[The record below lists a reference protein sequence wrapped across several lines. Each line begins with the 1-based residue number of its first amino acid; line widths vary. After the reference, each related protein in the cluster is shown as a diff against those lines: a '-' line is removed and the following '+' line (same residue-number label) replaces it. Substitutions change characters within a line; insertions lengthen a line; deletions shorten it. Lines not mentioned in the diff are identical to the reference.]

1 MLKKIKSI
9 SSIFLAILFVVSV
22 SYAGEIKEVSYQT
35 NLHCGSCASKIQ
47 KGLQKAG
54 GVIETKTDVAS
65 KVVTVKYDADKTDD
79 SKIKQLIADMG
90 YKADLANAKEC
101 KKGEKECCKTTGKA
115 CDNKDKTS
123 KMSGKDC
130 CDAKATKSN
139 PK

>member
-22 SYAGEIKEVSYQT
+22 SYAGEIKEASYQT

-47 KGLQKAG
+47 KGLKKAG
-54 GVIETKTDVAS
+54 GVIETKADVAS

-101 KKGEKECCKTTGKA
+101 KSGEKACCKTTGKA

-130 CDAKATKSN
+130 CDTKATKSN

>member
-1 MLKKIKSI
+1 MLIKIKSI

-22 SYAGEIKEVSYQT
+22 SYAGEIKEASYQT

-47 KGLQKAG
+47 KGLKKAG
-54 GVIETKTDVAS
+54 GIIETKADVDS

-101 KKGEKECCKTTGKA
+101 KKGEECCKVTGKA

-130 CDAKATKSN
+130 CDTKATKSN